1 MKRFLRG
8 FATGLLIGGLVA
20 LWLGI
25 NIGKNQPLFSNPF
38 AESPALQK
46 ARQYLEEAERTMEK
60 AQEAAKRAGEA
71 AGESLDQ

>member
-8 FATGLLIGGLVA
+8 LAVGLLIGGLTG

-25 NIGKNQPLFSNPF
+25 NIGKDQPLFSNPF

-46 ARQYLEEAERTMEK
+46 ARAYMEEAERKMDR
-60 AQEAAKRAGEA
+60 AAKA
-71 AGESLDQ
+71 ARSAKDAAKESLQE